1 MPARA
6 ERTVVRRATVL
17 SDLFSDA
24 QRSLA
29 LPCLAVYMPT
39 AAELPA
45 TEQLDIGPAPVATD
59 AVPLDHRTRS
69 LAIRPALAR
78 PGAYLAF
85 RSGETGLLIAL
96 KQGVTHVGRG
106 LSADI
111 RIEEQHVSRR
121 HALIIR
127 GSDGVLLLDDR
138 SSAGTFVNGR
148 RVERAEL
155 HDDDTI
161 ALGPVTLRYV
171 EVVREPHSVAVDAD
185 RKRARRSQR
194 ALDGMVASRLH
205 ARARARTR
213 SRPGAAQ
220 APARALA
227 SGSSAR

>member
-1 MPARA
+1 MRM
-6 ERTVVRRATVL
+6 ATV
-17 SDLFSDA
+17 
-24 QRSLA
+24 
-29 LPCLAVYMPT
+29 
-39 AAELPA
+39 AELPSTA
-45 TEQLDIGPAPVATD
+45 QLEIASAAASSD

-69 LAIRPALAR
+69 LGIRPALAR
-78 PGAYLAF
+78 PGAYLAL
-85 RSGETGLLIAL
+85 RSGETSLLIAL
-96 KQGVTHVGRG
+96 KHGVTHVGRG

-127 GSDGVLLLDDR
+127 GDDGVLLLDDR

-171 EVVREPHSVAVDAD
+171 EVVREPHPAVAADAD
-185 RKRARRSQR
+185 RKQARRSQR

-205 ARARARTR
+205 ARSRARTR

-227 SGSSAR
+227 SGSSER